1 MCSAAS
7 RGLCL
12 QCTLVRSTSRPSGVD
27 RYKVGPGGR
36 GAGGPHTHARTHGES
51 SSGSTSSSAAELRH
65 SEVSLLPLAP
75 GCGAAAAPDNGHPEQ
90 PCAVLVSGGPRGTGS
105 VPSAACCSAAAST
118 NSRGGGE
125 RGLGRGKVAGSMRDK
140 RACRRGA
147 AHSMWPRLSKSPAC
161 HGAAVKF
168 ALRQLGPAAMCATG
182 SSHHGGDQR

>member
-7 RGLCL
+7 RRLCL

-27 RYKVGPGGR
+27 RYKIGPGGR
-36 GAGGPHTHARTHGES
+36 EGGGGRPRTRTHSES
-51 SSGSTSSSAAELRH
+51 SSESTSSSAAELRH
-65 SEVSLLPLAP
+65 WEVSLLPCVP
-75 GCGAAAAPDNGHPEQ
+75 GCGAAAAPDNAHPEQ

-118 NSRGGGE
+118 DSRGGGE
-125 RGLGRGKVAGSMRDK
+125 RGLGRGKVAGSMRDR

-161 HGAAVKF
+161 HGAVVKV
-168 ALRQLGPAAMCATG
+168 RTEAAMCATG
-182 SSHHGGDQR
+182 GYVCNRQ